1 MRRNGTVYAAVNCR
15 GTSHR
20 LTRNTVKSSTTI
32 TGHRPVAFQLGH
44 VLTPCMEEQTR
55 IDHEI
60 HEIFPLFS
68 SFSSPFLFLSSLTI
82 LHLLHSPLFSLSL
95 FKFSFPPSPPILLP
109 LSPSIPLLLSPSICP
124 RSLWPFS
131 RLRLAFAR
139 RSLAPV
145 FANYGETARE
155 SWRETGRL
163 SRVLPSPE
171 GGPRA
176 FRRRLRNRGVSLR
189 KLCDVLL
196 EDCETVG
203 RPPLSALS
211 FRRVVTIQRREG
223 EGAKGEDG
231 RRICIRGSPITG
243 SITPGRQVC
252 RVLMFRWPPPSPQR
266 FNIHAPVTP

>member
-109 LSPSIPLLLSPSICP
+109 LSLSIPLLLSPSICP

-145 FANYGETARE
+145 FANYGETARNRGGKRADYLE
-155 SWRETGRL
+155 FYRTPKVVHGLFGDAYVTAASRFASYATFCSRIARPSVGRL
-163 SRVLPSPE
+163 YR
-171 GGPRA
+171 R
-176 FRRRLRNRGVSLR
+176 FRFVEL
-189 KLCDVLL
+189 
-196 EDCETVG
+196 
-203 RPPLSALS
+203 
-211 FRRVVTIQRREG
+211 
-223 EGAKGEDG
+223 
-231 RRICIRGSPITG
+231 
-243 SITPGRQVC
+243 
-252 RVLMFRWPPPSPQR
+252 
-266 FNIHAPVTP
+266 

>member
-1 MRRNGTVYAAVNCR
+1 MR
-15 GTSHR
+15 
-20 LTRNTVKSSTTI
+20 SSLSF
-32 TGHRPVAFQLGH
+32 PPF
-44 VLTPCMEEQTR
+44 P
-55 IDHEI
+55 
-60 HEIFPLFS
+60 PLFS
-68 SFSSPFLFLSSLTI
+68 FSSLSRFFIFSI
-82 LHLLHSPLFSLSL
+82 PLFSLSLSL

-109 LSPSIPLLLSPSICP
+109 LSLYSPPALPLHLPSFALALFEAPAGFCATLA
-124 RSLWPFS
+124 RAGVRQLWRDS
-131 RLRLAFAR
+131 Q
-139 RSLAPV
+139 
-145 FANYGETARE
+145 E

-243 SITPGRQVC
+243 SITPGHQVC

>member
-109 LSPSIPLLLSPSICP
+109 LSLYSPPALPLHLPSFALALFEAPAGFCATLA
-124 RSLWPFS
+124 RAGVRQLWRDS
-131 RLRLAFAR
+131 Q
-139 RSLAPV
+139 
-145 FANYGETARE
+145 E

-252 RVLMFRWPPPSPQR
+252 PRIDVSMAASFPST
-266 FNIHAPVTP
+266 V

>member
-68 SFSSPFLFLSSLTI
+68 SSSSSSRFFILSVL
-82 LHLLHSPLFSLSL
+82 LFSLSL
-95 FKFSFPPSPPILLP
+95 NSLSPPILLP
-109 LSPSIPLLLSPSICP
+109 PSLSFSLFSSFSLPLSVCP

-131 RLRLAFAR
+131 RLRPAFAR

-145 FANYGETARE
+145 FANYGETGRDRGGKRADYLEFYRTPKVVHGLFGDAYVTAASRLASYATFCSRIARP
-155 SWRETGRL
+155 SVGRL
-163 SRVLPSPE
+163 Y
-171 GGPRA
+171 
-176 FRRRLRNRGVSLR
+176 RR
-189 KLCDVLL
+189 
-196 EDCETVG
+196 
-203 RPPLSALS
+203 
-211 FRRVVTIQRREG
+211 FRRVVTTQRREG
-223 EGAKGEDG
+223 RGGGEWREGWSERRRRTEDLHK
-231 RRICIRGSPITG
+231 RVADYRVDNTRTPSLPRIDVS
-243 SITPGRQVC
+243 
-252 RVLMFRWPPPSPQR
+252 MAAPSP
-266 FNIHAPVTP
+266 APSTSSLLSV

>member
-95 FKFSFPPSPPILLP
+95 SLNSLSLLLLRFFSLSLPLFPSFSPP
-109 LSPSIPLLLSPSICP
+109 
-124 RSLWPFS
+124 PFALV
-131 RLRLAFAR
+131 RF
-139 RSLAPV
+139 
-145 FANYGETARE
+145 
-155 SWRETGRL
+155 
-163 SRVLPSPE
+163 
-171 GGPRA
+171 GP
-176 FRRRLRNRGVSLR
+176 F
-189 KLCDVLL
+189 
-196 EDCETVG
+196 
-203 RPPLSALS
+203 
-211 FRRVVTIQRREG
+211 
-223 EGAKGEDG
+223 
-231 RRICIRGSPITG
+231 RGSGWLLRDARSRRCSPIMARQPGIVEGNGQIISSFTEPRRWSTG
-243 SITPGRQVC
+243 FSET
-252 RVLMFRWPPPSPQR
+252 L
-266 FNIHAPVTP
+266 T